1 MATATVMLVLRGM
14 AMFVQISMNVHLEII
29 HARRMLAAETPLDHI
44 VANVPMVTGKTGIAS
59 TWTSANSDYTG
70 VINMLTAPTPRAHIN
85 ALVELV
91 FMETDDLAEI
101 YKYMLTHQ

>member
-70 VINMLTAPTPRAHIN
+70 VINMLTAPTPWAHIN

-101 YKYMLTHQ
+101 YKYS